1 LPDLREWNELNAEW
15 YDRLGLGSVYA
26 KALEGG
32 RLTLE
37 EGERLFACPD
47 IHAVGS
53 LARLARERLHGD
65 KVHYVLNRH
74 INYSNICVN
83 DCLFCAFVRKE
94 GEDGAFQR
102 SMDEIV
108 SGIAAEGH
116 GLSEVHIVGGCHPEL
131 RLAFFLDLFKALKR
145 GRPEVAVKGLTA
157 VEVAHLAALEGM
169 ETKSVLQEL
178 HSAGLAMLA
187 GGGAEIFAPATR
199 RRLCPEKIDGQEW
212 LRIAAEAHGLGMRSN
227 ATMLFGH
234 VESIEDRLEH
244 LDALRIQQDE
254 SGGFLCFIPLPYL
267 PGNNRLQ
274 PLPERS
280 GSQAGL
286 DRLRT
291 MAVSRLM
298 LDNIPHLK
306 AYWVML
312 GLKMAQLALHFG
324 ADDLDGPVRGE
335 RIGQM
340 AGAPS
345 PHEVS
350 PADLESMISNA
361 GFTPVRR
368 NALFESST
376 ETVPSPP
383 IKVFPGGGLGEAP
396 FLHNSA
402 GERNWT
408 SRFTDARRARARTA
422 RVKMVSP
429 RKTSPRL
436 SFDDSLRLYR
446 DFDLFSLGRM
456 AHEVR
461 LAKNSDPVVTYI
473 VDRNVNYTNIC
484 VSGCRFCAF
493 HRSPESSEG
502 WVLSREE
509 LDRKIEETLEVGGV
523 QILLQGG
530 LHPELPLSWY
540 EELLRY
546 VKSRHDIRLH
556 AFSPPEIVHFS
567 RLEGVAVD
575 QVIARLRAAGLDS
588 IPGGG
593 AEILADAVRQEVS
606 PHKCGVTE
614 WLEVMEEAHRQGLRT
629 TATMMFGHVESL
641 EQRLEHLFALRELQ
655 DRTGGF
661 TAFIPWPFQPTNTE
675 IQRQPETAPAYLRL
689 LALSRLVLDN
699 FDHVQASWVTMGP
712 EIAQAAL
719 FFGADDFGSVMLE
732 ENVVAAAGVRF
743 RMAEE
748 EIQAV
753 IRGAGFSPRR
763 RNMNYTLI

>member
-1 LPDLREWNELNAEW
+1 MAELNEPKWDALNAEW
-15 YDRLGLGSVYA
+15 YERLGLGSVHA

-53 LARLARERLHGD
+53 LARLVRERLHGD
-65 KVHYVLNRH
+65 NVHYVLNRH

-83 DCLFCAFVRKE
+83 DCLFCAFARKE
-94 GEDGAFQR
+94 GGDGAFQR

-108 SGIAAEGH
+108 SEIASEVAVEGH

-131 RLAFFLDLFKALKR
+131 RLSFFFDLFRELKR
-145 GRPEVAVKGLTA
+145 VRPDMAVKGLTA

-169 ETKSVLQEL
+169 ETKSVLREL
-178 HSAGLAMLA
+178 HAAGLAMLA

-234 VESIEDRLEH
+234 VESIQDRLEH
-244 LDALRIQQDE
+244 LDALRTQQDS

-267 PGNNRLQ
+267 SANNRLQ
-274 PLPERS
+274 PLRS
-280 GSQAGL
+280 RTGSQAGL

-335 RIGQM
+335 RIGHM
-340 AGAPS
+340 AGASS

-350 PADLESMISNA
+350 PADLEFMISNA

-368 NALFESST
+368 TALFKVAEDTFSQL
-376 ETVPSPP
+376 SPP
-383 IKVFPGGGLGEAP
+383 IKNFRRGGAGGEP
-396 FLHNSA
+396 FYK
-402 GERNWT
+402 R
-408 SRFTDARRARARTA
+408 
-422 RVKMVSP
+422 VSP
-429 RKTSPRL
+429 RKLSPLPFSPSRL
-436 SFDDSLRLYR
+436 SFDSALRLYR

-461 LAKNSDPVVTYI
+461 LAKNPDPVVTYI

-493 HRSPESSEG
+493 HRSPESTEG

-509 LDRKIEETLEVGGV
+509 LDRKVEETLEVGGT

-567 RLEGVAVD
+567 RLEGVSVAE
-575 QVIARLRAAGLDS
+575 VIARLRAAGLDS

-593 AEILADAVRQEVS
+593 AEILVDGVRQEVS
-606 PHKCGVTE
+606 PHKCRATE

-629 TATMMFGHVESL
+629 TATMMFGHVESP

-753 IRGAGFSPRR
+753 IRGAGFEPMRRHMDYSPI
-763 RNMNYTLI
+763 T